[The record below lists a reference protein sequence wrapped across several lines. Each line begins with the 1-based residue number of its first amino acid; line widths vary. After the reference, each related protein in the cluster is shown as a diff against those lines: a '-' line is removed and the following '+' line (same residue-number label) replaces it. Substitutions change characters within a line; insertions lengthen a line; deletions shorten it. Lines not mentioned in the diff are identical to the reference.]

1 MEDVATI
8 YTWSLNRNLD
18 LNRASRPL
26 LKAQSKEIVKLARPW
41 DMPAP
46 PFEQGLN
53 QVLPSAQQ
61 LRTWSWH
68 LKSNLELCAGL
79 KEYWHKFKFR
89 HLPRSLDELRQLI
102 PMPELPWKVIKG
114 AYKAF
119 LNDRGVIYESS
130 RTNFFRPHLAVL
142 SAYVQFSV
150 GQNPPLSVYEDRLGR
165 YTVPHPINLDFD
177 HIQAIALSEAGQHYR
192 DTITKGF
199 CRTVFG
205 LLATSPTISEV
216 FEKDIWEALQSMHLL
231 LCYEIY
237 SGSVGGVPESV
248 IVTRMRSIVI
258 FQWPIYSRMR
268 ELARHRTFKYL
279 GDSVEIGADETPV
292 KILIDKSPTARHE
305 SWLTL
310 RDSTIAKLKR
320 EIQESPYWRIKD
332 SSQWND
338 PHLLQSIYSYVR
350 NLWSRILKGKVMS
363 REWRNWGSLT
373 EFAYVPPHLPTN
385 ETAEDMTTRPP
396 KSSRLDM
403 TFTKSMA
410 HLVPLC
416 TQAKLGA
423 ASLEKGLEISQTVHW
438 PAMSTPFDLNRNMY
452 NARRNSNRIFERVD
466 APKEYSYES
475 LSLKSK
481 STTIDG
487 VACRFQEES
496 ERLDEYLEDIVAR
509 SKDRPFP
516 RGIKHLEQ
524 LLGTVMI

>member
-1 MEDVATI
+1 MTVA
-8 YTWSLNRNLD
+8 YL
-18 LNRASRPL
+18 
-26 LKAQSKEIVKLARPW
+26 
-41 DMPAP
+41 
-46 PFEQGLN
+46 
-53 QVLPSAQQ
+53 
-61 LRTWSWH
+61 
-68 LKSNLELCAGL
+68 
-79 KEYWHKFKFR
+79 
-89 HLPRSLDELRQLI
+89 
-102 PMPELPWKVIKG
+102 
-114 AYKAF
+114 
-119 LNDRGVIYESS
+119 YESS

-150 GQNPPLSVYEDRLGR
+150 GQNPPLSVYEDQLGR
-165 YTVPHPINLDFD
+165 YTVPHPISLDFD

-305 SWLTL
+305 SWLAL

-332 SSQWND
+332 PSQWND

-350 NLWSRILKGKVMS
+350 NLWSRILKGEVMP

-423 ASLEKGLEISQTVHW
+423 ASLEKGLEISQTAHW
-438 PAMSTPFDLNRNMY
+438 PAMTTPFDLNRNMY

-466 APKEYSYES
+466 APKESSYES

-524 LLGTVMI
+524 LPGTVMI